1 MGLFLD
7 LSSICVQYLRPLGG
21 SWLSR
26 QTAMDWNG
34 KTAHLNDPT
43 SRSALDI
50 LYQGVIKWGFLL
62 KELSIQKFERNR
74 LRVYRLDFNM
84 NDERTYICFT
94 IIRLFVV
101 CCVTLPK
108 FLIAYNIFPYL
119 VPIKSGSRMQS
130 ECQDKEVGKN
140 DLQIFFFF
148 FQTIS
153 HKFSS
158 MNYSFFLPNNALTL
172 LIKVRI
178 CSQV

>member
-140 DLQIFFFF
+140 DLQIFG
-148 FQTIS
+148 
-153 HKFSS
+153 
-158 MNYSFFLPNNALTL
+158 
-172 LIKVRI
+172 R
-178 CSQV
+178 

>member
-1 MGLFLD
+1 MQTRNGQISVPEAWYCPKTKWSPNDPALNVIFGTIFSKTLAHGFI
-7 LSSICVQYLRPLGG
+7 SWPFKYLCAVFAAAWRL
-21 SWLSR
+21 
-26 QTAMDWNG
+26 
-34 KTAHLNDPT
+34 LNDPT

-140 DLQIFFFF
+140 DLQIFG
-148 FQTIS
+148 
-153 HKFSS
+153 
-158 MNYSFFLPNNALTL
+158 
-172 LIKVRI
+172 R
-178 CSQV
+178 